1 MLKYVLLLVLSLA
14 MLRFINR
21 AYMQVQN
28 ILANFLSPQPGSSES
43 ATADRDAEIDIEDA
57 DYEILPEDPENPTD

>member
-1 MLKYVLLLVLSLA
+1 MLKYVLLLVLSWA

-28 ILANFLSPQPGSSES
+28 ILANFMSPHAGSNKST
-43 ATADRDAEIDIEDA
+43 TADRDA
-57 DYEILPEDPENPTD
+57 

>member
-1 MLKYVLLLVLSLA
+1 MLKYVLLLVLSWA

-28 ILANFLSPQPGSSES
+28 ILANFMSPQSGSSKS
-43 ATADRDAEIDIEDA
+43 PTADRDAEIDIEDA

>member
-1 MLKYVLLLVLSLA
+1 MLKYVLLLVLSWA

-43 ATADRDAEIDIEDA
+43 TTADRDAEIDIEDA